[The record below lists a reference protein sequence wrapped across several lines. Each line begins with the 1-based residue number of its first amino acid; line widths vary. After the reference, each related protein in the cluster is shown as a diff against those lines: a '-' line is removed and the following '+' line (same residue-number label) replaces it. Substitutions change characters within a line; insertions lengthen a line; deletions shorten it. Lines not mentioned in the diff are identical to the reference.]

1 MRAVD
6 GFDFF
11 RTAIALR
18 AFVLVQRHRAASWKG
33 ANRRVYHVRI
43 LAIGRVLDSARVE
56 ISRVAGGAI
65 LQGLVDRKSGAE
77 APLSMPTVARQEFVV
92 RETGGR
98 TGGVLYLVATPIGNL
113 EDITL
118 RALRILREA
127 DQIAAEDTRHTQKL
141 LTHYEISRPLVSYH
155 EHNEVTRA
163 PELIVALEQ
172 GAKIALVSDAGMP
185 LVSDPGHRLVAL
197 CLRHHV
203 PVVPVPGPSA
213 SLTALAASG
222 LPNEEFLFV
231 GFLPPRSGERRRALE
246 RLRIEDRTLI
256 LYEAPHRIAECVA
269 DAREILGDRP
279 ACLAREITKVHEEFR
294 RGKLS
299 EIEESL
305 RDRPAK
311 GEITLL
317 IGAGEAGAG
326 AGLDS
331 SQGLAERVEE
341 LMRQAK
347 LDRKEALKLAAKER
361 GMTRREA
368 YERVVQ
374 EKGDAEEEAK

>member
-1 MRAVD
+1 LHRRAL
-6 GFDFF
+6 
-11 RTAIALR
+11 IAKPNN
-18 AFVLVQRHRAASWKG
+18 S
-33 ANRRVYHVRI
+33 
-43 LAIGRVLDSARVE
+43 RVLDSAVGGCALSEAAERV
-56 ISRVAGGAI
+56 
-65 LQGLVDRKSGAE
+65 
-77 APLSMPTVARQEFVV
+77 
-92 RETGGR
+92 
-98 TGGVLYLVATPIGNL
+98 GVLYLVATPIGNL

-118 RALRILREA
+118 RALRVLREA

-197 CLRHHV
+197 CVQHRI

-213 SLTALAASG
+213 SLAALAASG

-231 GFLPPRSGERRRALE
+231 GFLPQRSGERRRALE

-279 ACLAREITKVHEEFR
+279 ACLAREVTKVHEEFR

-305 RDRPAK
+305 RERPAK
-311 GEITLL
+311 GEITFL
-317 IGAGEAGAG
+317 IGADEVSASGPGV
-326 AGLDS
+326 DS

-341 LMRQAK
+341 LMKQAK

-368 YERVVQ
+368 YEKVV
-374 EKGDAEEEAK
+374 EERESED